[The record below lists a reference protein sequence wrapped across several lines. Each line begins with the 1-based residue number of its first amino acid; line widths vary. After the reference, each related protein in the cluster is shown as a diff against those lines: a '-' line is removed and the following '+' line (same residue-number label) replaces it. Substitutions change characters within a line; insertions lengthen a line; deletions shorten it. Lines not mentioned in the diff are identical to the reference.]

1 MLYEIKGIRQYEGE
15 PNRRWFFDNEVD
27 LTVWFDTADGI
38 VGFQLCYDKTQD
50 QYALTWREDSGYQ
63 HNRVD
68 DGESIGSIGRFKGT
82 PLLFMNGHFDRQ
94 RIANI
99 FAEKSQDIPKQIRK
113 FVSDKIA
120 SFE

>member
-27 LTVWFDTADGI
+27 LTVWFDAADDM

-50 QYALTWREDSGYQ
+50 QHALTWREDGRYQ

-82 PLLFMNGHFDRQ
+82 PLLFMDGNFDRQ